1 MCVGEGVGGGK
12 GGREGREGVSWG
24 GESSK
29 CAGPSSTLLP
39 CFTSFRDP
47 SVHRHM
53 LHDEDAESYS
63 CWASELKG
71 GAPAEHAMLPVVHGG
86 PGVMAQL
93 GEF

>member
-1 MCVGEGVGGGK
+1 
-12 GGREGREGVSWG
+12 
-24 GESSK
+24 
-29 CAGPSSTLLP
+29 
-39 CFTSFRDP
+39 
-47 SVHRHM
+47 M

-71 GAPAEHAMLPVVHGG
+71 GAPVEHAMLPVVHGG